1 MKKKSLV
8 LLLALA
14 MIFTFALSAC
24 GGGSSEES
32 SDAAEEETAV
42 LKVVTEAT
50 FAPFESTED
59 GDDTIIGFD
68 PDMMAAIAEDQGLEL
83 EWVNMEFDSLI
94 PALQSDQGDIIC
106 AGMNKLAGDR
116 AEKVDFGDTYFES
129 DLMLLVTSDSE
140 LTGIDAVTSD
150 MKLASQIGTTG
161 GDMVQ
166 QMKDEGK
173 IADGVVLNQWTD
185 CYLQLQNGEVQG
197 VIVDKPV
204 GEAYLNN
211 HGDIA
216 KFVGESF
223 GEHEEFA
230 FAVQKG
236 NTELLEKLNTGL
248 ANIKANGKYDE
259 LVAKVLEDPDAQK
272 ALTDLPVM
280 PFYLTSEE
288 SAANEETMYN
298 TIKEIADSLA

>member
-1 MKKKSLV
+1 
-8 LLLALA
+8 
-14 MIFTFALSAC
+14 
-24 GGGSSEES
+24 
-32 SDAAEEETAV
+32 
-42 LKVVTEAT
+42 
-50 FAPFESTED
+50 
-59 GDDTIIGFD
+59 
-68 PDMMAAIAEDQGLEL
+68 
-83 EWVNMEFDSLI
+83 
-94 PALQSDQGDIIC
+94 
-106 AGMNKLAGDR
+106 
-116 AEKVDFGDTYFES
+116 
-129 DLMLLVTSDSE
+129 MLLVTSDSE

-259 LVAKVLEDPDAQK
+259 LVAKW
-272 ALTDLPVM
+272 
-280 PFYLTSEE
+280 FS
-288 SAANEETMYN
+288 
-298 TIKEIADSLA
+298 